1 MFRLPAVSQRV
12 AVALWRR
19 KVDDSFHLI
28 AVFVVLQVVVVVAE
42 TVVVA
47 Q

>member
-1 MFRLPAVSQRV
+1 MFHLPAVSQRV
-12 AVALWRR
+12 AVALQRW
-19 KVDDSFHLI
+19 KVDDSFYLI